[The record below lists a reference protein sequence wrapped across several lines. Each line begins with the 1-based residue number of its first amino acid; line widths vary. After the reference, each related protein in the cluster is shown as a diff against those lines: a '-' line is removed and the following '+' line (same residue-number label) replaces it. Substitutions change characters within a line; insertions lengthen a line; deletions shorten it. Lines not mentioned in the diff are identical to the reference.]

1 MTVGIWNK
9 SWFVPSRMSK
19 LIRGGFDMTG
29 TMRAIAVALA
39 LCAVAPWTP
48 ARADSDQG
56 SFDPSIRAE
65 LIEPLTLTSKDG
77 VLEVR
82 LIVKQDQARL
92 DTVAVP
98 VKNFMLFAYELIRGT
113 SSNGKASGDGLYP
126 GPTLQVMPGDTLI
139 VHLDNALSGLTIS
152 DFYDPAY
159 TPKGEAVDIYP
170 RQMATSPFN
179 LHTHGMHIS
188 PKGNADNVLLHIPG
202 GMSNTYTFKL
212 PKDLPHGAYW
222 YHSHLHLLTTSHVY
236 YGLAGQL
243 AIGRLDGNLPVV
255 TENKI
260 PIRNMLLQYNYVF
273 DRAGGLAQLNNPNWA
288 QYVST
293 LKAPEGDALAE
304 GTYRPLLVPTK

>member
-1 MTVGIWNK
+1 M
-9 SWFVPSRMSK
+9 
-19 LIRGGFDMTG
+19 
-29 TMRAIAVALA
+29 
-39 LCAVAPWTP
+39 
-48 ARADSDQG
+48 
-56 SFDPSIRAE
+56 
-65 LIEPLTLTSKDG
+65 
-77 VLEVR
+77 
-82 LIVKQDQARL
+82 
-92 DTVAVP
+92 AVP

-113 SSNGKASGDGLYP
+113 ASNGQTSGENLYP

-139 VHLDNALSGLTIS
+139 VHLDNALTGLTIK
-152 DFYDPAY
+152 DFYDPSY
-159 TPKGEAVDIYP
+159 TPKGEAVPIYP
-170 RQMATSPFN
+170 RQMGSSPFN

-188 PKGNADNVLLHIPG
+188 PRGNADNVMLHIPG
-202 GMSNTYTFKL
+202 GMSNTYTFEL

-273 DRAGGLAQLNNPNWA
+273 ERAGGLAQLNNPNWA

-293 LKAPEGDALAE
+293 LKAPEADALAK
-304 GTYRPLLVPTK
+304 GTYRPLLVPVNFFELEEGNEVRHHLVHGDG